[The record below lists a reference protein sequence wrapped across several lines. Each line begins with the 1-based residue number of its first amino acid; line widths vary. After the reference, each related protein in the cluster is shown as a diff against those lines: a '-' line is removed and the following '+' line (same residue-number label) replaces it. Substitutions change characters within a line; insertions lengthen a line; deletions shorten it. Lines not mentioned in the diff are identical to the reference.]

1 MRFTSASAAL
11 GRKIRGCFSTSS
23 ISKRQTDHLRHPWQS
38 PHLYGDSFSPAIL
51 YGMEYRIAG
60 LIWDMEKKPTDSQC
74 RGRVLP
80 AQRRPCRIKFFPLLS
95 WRVMKRVALSLSLE
109 KLDYAVFDFL
119 SIRLSSSFLIGGG
132 TGPRSFSSVLNVL
145 QRRNKGR
152 SSLASTDGEII
163 MIPPSVGSIC
173 RHFAALK

>member
-11 GRKIRGCFSTSS
+11 GRKIRGCLSTSS

-60 LIWDMEKKPTDSQC
+60 LIWDMEKKPTDSQR

-80 AQRRPCRIKFFPLLS
+80 AQRRPCRIKFFS
-95 WRVMKRVALSLSLE
+95 AFVLE
-109 KLDYAVFDFL
+109 SHEEGGSFFKPREARLRGFRFFINKTFFEFLDRRRNRTPVFL
-119 SIRLSSSFLIGGG
+119 IRLK
-132 TGPRSFSSVLNVL
+132 RSP
-145 QRRNKGR
+145 
-152 SSLASTDGEII
+152 A
-163 MIPPSVGSIC
+163 
-173 RHFAALK
+173 